1 MILGTIF
8 SSNPKRSDLS
18 SPRSTSKPAPA
29 FWILAFFLVVVFAM
43 GGASRADAQSLI
55 ILRPLSVLTCALAC
69 ITLEREH
76 LAARRGLIVW
86 SGGIFALALVH
97 VTPLPPTLWQSLAGR
112 QEVIDVEKLAGL
124 SDIWRPLTLAPMNGW
139 HALLSLFVPLAVILL
154 GIQLSRDGLCRL
166 LPVIIVLATL
176 SGLLGLLQAIGD
188 PQSSLYFYRITNN
201 GSAVGLFANRNHA
214 ATFLACLFPMLAVYA
229 STTKGEVDALRM
241 RQLITAA
248 IAIVLVPL
256 ILVTGSRSGLV
267 SAIIGLAAAGMLYRP
282 PTNLRMVR
290 RGRQSRIKALPILG
304 GVAVIALAFLTY
316 FLSRAEAVERFFNAA
331 AGEDS
336 RTDFWVVS
344 VDLFWKYFPWGSG
357 SGSFVEAFQI
367 AEPARLLDATYLN
380 RAHND
385 WVETAVTF
393 GLPGVIALIVAVIGY
408 GIRSFRLW
416 WHFDESKRAVS
427 YGRLASVMIAMIAI
441 ASISDYPLRTPSM
454 MAFVAICALWLTEAR
469 QDLTSASS
477 ASSKDA

>member
-1 MILGTIF
+1 LP
-8 SSNPKRSDLS
+8 SSRLT
-18 SPRSTSKPAPA
+18 STPAPA
-29 FWILAFFLVVVFAM
+29 FWILAFFLVAVFAT
-43 GGASRADAQSLI
+43 GGASRTDVQSLI
-55 ILRPLSVLTCALAC
+55 ILRPLSVMTCALAC
-69 ITLEREH
+69 ITLRREH
-76 LAARRGLIVW
+76 LANRSGLLIG
-86 SGGIFALALVH
+86 SGAIFALALIH
-97 VTPLPPTLWQSLAGR
+97 VIPLPPQMWQSLAER
-112 QEVIDVEKLAGL
+112 QDLIDVETLAGL
-124 SDIWRPLTLAPMNGW
+124 SGIWRPLTLSPMNGW

-154 GIQLSRDGLCRL
+154 GIQLSRDDLFRL
-166 LPVIIVLATL
+166 LTVVIVLATL

-214 ATFLACLFPMLAVYA
+214 ATLLACLFPMLAVYA
-229 STTKGEVDALRM
+229 STAKGEADAVRV
-241 RQLITAA
+241 RQLVAGA

-267 SAIIGLAAAGMLYRP
+267 SGVIGLAAAALLYNS
-282 PTNLRMVR
+282 PTDVRTVR
-290 RGRQSRIKALPILG
+290 RGKQSRFKALPILS

-316 FLSRAEAVERFFNAA
+316 FLSRAEAVERLFADA
-331 AGEDS
+331 SGEDS

-393 GLPGVIALIVAVIGY
+393 GLPGVIALCVALFVFA
-408 GIRSFRLW
+408 IRSYRLW
-416 WHFDESKRAVS
+416 VHSNKTKRAVV
-427 YGRLASVMIAMIAI
+427 YGRLASVMIVMIAI
-441 ASISDYPLRTPSM
+441 ASASDYPLRTPTM
-454 MAFVAICALWLTEAR
+454 MAFFAVCILWFTESGR
-469 QDLTSASS
+469 DRPSASVGS
-477 ASSKDA
+477 GREA

>member
-1 MILGTIF
+1 
-8 SSNPKRSDLS
+8 
-18 SPRSTSKPAPA
+18 
-29 FWILAFFLVVVFAM
+29 M
-43 GGASRADAQSLI
+43 GGASRADAQSLA
-55 ILRPLSVLTCALAC
+55 ILRPLSVLICALAC
-69 ITLEREH
+69 ITLKREH
-76 LAARRGLIVW
+76 LAARSGLIAW
-86 SGGIFALALVH
+86 SGGIFILALVH

-112 QEVIDVEKLAGL
+112 QELIDVEKLAGL
-124 SDIWRPLTLAPMNGW
+124 SEIWRPLTLTPMNGW

-154 GIQLSRDGLCRL
+154 GIQLNRDGLCRL
-166 LPVIIVLATL
+166 LPVVIVLATL

-229 STTKGEVDALRM
+229 STTKGEVDSVRM

-267 SAIIGLAAAGMLYRP
+267 SSIIGLAAAAILYRP
-282 PTNLRMVR
+282 PNDMRTVR
-290 RGRQSRIKALPILG
+290 RGRQSRIEALPILG
-304 GVAVIALAFLTY
+304 SVAVIALAFLTY
-316 FLSRAEAVERFFNAA
+316 FLSRAEAVERFFSEA
-331 AGEDS
+331 AGEDG
-336 RTDFWVVS
+336 RTEFWVVS
-344 VDLFWKYFPWGSG
+344 LDLFWKYFPWGSG

-393 GLPGVIALIVAVIGY
+393 GLPGVIALIVAVIAY

-416 WHFDESKRAVS
+416 WHFDGSKRAVS

-441 ASISDYPLRTPSM
+441 ASISDYPLRTPTM
-454 MAFVAICALWLTEAR
+454 MAFFAICALWLTEAR
-469 QDLTSASS
+469 RGRESTSS